1 MVFSIIIPTCNR
13 NQELGKCLERLSIG
27 QQTFNGSQY
36 EVIVSD
42 DGEEFGAE
50 KFCLENFS
58 WVKYTRGLRKGPAS
72 NRNNGAKLAVGT
84 WLVFTDDDC
93 LPDANWLSAYAEGI
107 NLHPECKAFEGAILP
122 DDWVLL
128 KKDMAECPVNDKG
141 GCFWSANII
150 IGSDL
155 FKYLGGFNP
164 IFKIAAMEDKELF
177 KRVKT
182 ETNVPFI
189 KSAIVI
195 HPVRQVLLRKK
206 LKRLFS
212 ELKNWYYF
220 EREYYNF
227 FGVLKKGYR
236 FHLSALLGNLK
247 SSKIKSTFYSICTLI
262 FLLPMLFII
271 KLKYSKSPSS
281 GMKLFFI

>member
-1 MVFSIIIPTCNR
+1 MFNHKNLKELVFSIIIPTCNR

-93 LPDANWLSAYAEGI
+93 VPDANWLSAYAEGI

-122 DDWVLL
+122 DDWLLL

-141 GCFWSANII
+141 GCFWSANIMI
-150 IGSDL
+150 KSCF
-155 FKYLGGFNP
+155 FKKLTGFDES
-164 IFKIAAMEDKELF
+164 FKLAAFEDREIYI
-177 KRVKT
+177 RVLKST
-182 ETNVPFI
+182 EIPFI
-189 KSAIVI
+189 AKAIVI
-195 HPVRQVLLRKK
+195 HPVRFVLLADRV
-206 LKRLFS
+206 RTIPQAID
-212 ELKNWYYF
+212 NWYLF
-220 EREYYNF
+220 EKRGMKRITLF
-227 FGVLKKGYR
+227 KKGMMFQIR
-236 FHLSALLGNLK
+236 SMLGNLAK
-247 SSKIKSTFYSICTLI
+247 QRFRQSIYNLLVLLYLFPYFLGIKIKYV
-262 FLLPMLFII
+262 
-271 KLKYSKSPSS
+271 
-281 GMKLFFI
+281 